1 MRLFCNKRAVKE
13 RKNFAGDYCQ
23 KCYRV
28 SNCRCLFCNFSRET
42 RIDAKEKSSG
52 NQERPELKNSR
63 EFRNE
68 AKNDFSREN
77 GSEK

>member
-1 MRLFCNKRAVKE
+1 MRLFCNKKQLKKQRIS
-13 RKNFAGDYCQ
+13 AGDYCQ
-23 KCYRV
+23 KCYRA

-42 RIDAKEKSSG
+42 RIGAKEKSSG
-52 NQERPELKNSR
+52 NQERPGLKNSR

-77 GSEK
+77 GNEK